1 MSATATISEPQ
12 TLTRKAGVFLK
23 DAGGLP
29 PKRTEPNA
37 YYEGAAW
44 KAGEQGWIVGALQD
58 QRLDASAMTRKELM
72 RKSRAFERNN
82 AFQNRLADIFEQY
95 TVGAGGLALVSASKD
110 ATTYFGQWC
119 KDCDAIGLMDFGT
132 MQTVAARDWFVDG
145 ECFLVKVIINGRLK
159 IQIVE
164 GHRVETPSF
173 LAGGEGITIVDG
185 VAIDAAGR
193 KTGIWVNVGNETV
206 YANGAEDQ
214 WKYIR
219 AADVYHIYE
228 PSRAGMYRGLPFCY
242 PVMNDLNDLD
252 DLQKLVNQVAKQ
264 AATIGNVTTNRTGE
278 LATRDARRVGIKINT
293 ANAAGQSTPKATAD
307 FYQVKFGAQEIAL
320 QPGDSIKQFQAERP
334 NLAEREHWDYL
345 TGKICIGQGIAKQ
358 LVWPY
363 SIQGTVARADNEV
376 SAAFFR
382 ARSAVMQSAVRW
394 VFFNVISWA
403 QDYDRQVLRGGFDFT
418 GFENVVVRAPR
429 SPNVDVGR
437 NSKALVNE
445 LESGLRTYQDIYAEA
460 GQDWTEQLT
469 QKAKEAAF
477 IQKLATDSGVDAN
490 DIALRVSASINASKG
505 NADDNIPDEQ
515 TA

>member
-1 MSATATISEPQ
+1 MTPIATEPRQ
-12 TLTRKAGVFLK
+12 AGVFLK

-29 PKRTEPNA
+29 PKRTAPAA
-37 YYEGAAW
+37 YYEGAQW
-44 KAGEQGWIVGALQD
+44 KAGEQGWIFGALQD
-58 QRLDASAMTRKELM
+58 QRLDATAMTRKELM

-95 TVGAGGLALVSASKD
+95 TVGAGGLAVVSASKD
-110 ATTYFGQWC
+110 ATTYFNQWA
-119 KDCDAIGLMDFGT
+119 KDCDALGLMDFGT
-132 MQTVAARDWFVDG
+132 LQTVAARNWFVDG
-145 ECFLVKVIINGRLK
+145 ECFLVKVIVNGRLK
-159 IQIVE
+159 LQLVE
-164 GHRVETPSF
+164 GHRVETPGF
-173 LAGGEGITIVDG
+173 LASGEGITIVDG
-185 VAIDAAGR
+185 VGIDAAGR
-193 KTGIWVNVGNETV
+193 KTGIWVNVGNETA
-206 YANGAEDQ
+206 YATSGDEQ
-214 WKYIR
+214 WKFVR

-228 PSRAGMYRGLPFCY
+228 PSRAAMYRGLPFCY

-278 LATRDARRVGIKINT
+278 LPTRDARRVGIRINT
-293 ANAAGQSTPKATAD
+293 ANAAGQTTVKAPGD
-307 FYQVKFGAQEIAL
+307 YYQVKFGAQEIAL
-320 QPGDSIKQFQAERP
+320 QHGDSIKQFQAERP

-382 ARSAVMQSAVRW
+382 ARSAVMQCAVRW
-394 VFFNVISWA
+394 VFCNVIAWA
-403 QDYDRQVLRGGFDFT
+403 QDFDRQVLRGGFNFVNY
-418 GFENVVVRAPR
+418 ENVVVRAPR

-445 LESGLRTYQDIYAEA
+445 LESGLRTFQDIYAEA

-477 IQKLATDSGVDAN
+477 IKNLATSNDVDPN
-490 DIALRVSASINASKG
+490 DIALRVSAGVNAEKG
-505 NADDNIPDEQ
+505 NAEENTPEEE

>member
-1 MSATATISEPQ
+1 MSATATHSEP
-12 TLTRKAGVFLK
+12 RPAGVFLK

-29 PKRTEPNA
+29 PKRTEPAA
-37 YYEGAAW
+37 YYEGAQW
-44 KAGEQGWIVGALQD
+44 KAGEQGWIFGSLQD
-58 QRLDASAMTRKELM
+58 QRLDASAMTRMELM

-95 TVGAGGLALVSASKD
+95 TVGAGGLSLVSASKD
-110 ATTYFGQWC
+110 ATTYFNQWS
-119 KDCDAIGLMDFGT
+119 KDCDALGLMDFGT
-132 MQTVAARDWFVDG
+132 IQTVAARDWFVDG

-164 GHRVETPSF
+164 GHRVYTPPD
-173 LAGGEGITIVDG
+173 LAGGEGVTIVDG
-185 VAIDAAGR
+185 VTIDAAGR
-193 KTGIWVNVGNETV
+193 KTGVWVNVGIESAYATTSNE
-206 YANGAEDQ
+206 Q
-214 WKYIR
+214 WKFVR
-219 AADVYHIYE
+219 ADDVYHIYE
-228 PSRAGMYRGLPFCY
+228 PSRAAMYRGLPFCY

-278 LATRDARRVGIKINT
+278 LSTKDARRVGIRINT
-293 ANAAGQSTPKATAD
+293 ANATGQTTPKSVAD
-307 FYQVKFGAQEIAL
+307 YYQVKFGAQEIAL
-320 QPGDSIKQFQAERP
+320 QHGDSIKQFQAERP

-382 ARSAVMQSAVRW
+382 SRSTVLQCAVRW
-394 VFFNVISWA
+394 VFFNVIRWA
-403 QDYDRQVLRGGFDFT
+403 QDYDRQVIRGGFDFT

-445 LESGLRTYQDIYAEA
+445 LESGLRTFQDIYAEA

-469 QKAKEAAF
+469 QKAKEAKF
-477 IQKLATDSGVDAN
+477 IKQLATSEDVDAN
-490 DIALRVSASINASKG
+490 DIALRVSAGINANK
-505 NADDNIPDEQ
+505 AAAEETETEDE

>member
-1 MSATATISEPQ
+1 MTPAGTFLSE
-12 TLTRKAGVFLK
+12 L
-23 DAGGLP
+23 GGLP
-29 PKRTEPNA
+29 PRRESAQA
-37 YYEGAAW
+37 YYEGAMW
-44 KAGEQGWIVGALQD
+44 KAGEQGFVFGSLQD
-58 QRLDASAMTRKELM
+58 QRLDATAMTRRELM

-95 TVGAGGLALVSASKD
+95 TVGAGGLAIVSASKD
-110 ATTYFGQWC
+110 ATAYFNQWA
-119 KDCDAIGLMDFGT
+119 KDCDALGLMDCGT
-132 MQTVAARDWFVDG
+132 LQTVAARNWFVDG
-145 ECFLVKVIINGRLK
+145 ECFLVKVISRGRLK
-159 IQIVE
+159 LQLVE
-164 GHRVETPSF
+164 GHRVETPSH
-173 LAGGEGITIVDG
+173 LAGGEGTSVVDG
-185 VAIDAAGR
+185 VAIDADGR
-193 KTGIWVNVGNETV
+193 KLGIWVNVGNESPSA
-206 YANGAEDQ
+206 ANADTQ
-214 WKYIR
+214 WKFVA
-219 AADVYHIYE
+219 AADVFHIYE

-278 LATRDARRVGIKINT
+278 LSTKDARRVGIRINT
-293 ANAAGQSTPKATAD
+293 ANASGQTTPKSVAD
-307 FYQVKFGAQEIAL
+307 YYQVKFGAQEIAL
-320 QPGDSIKQFQAERP
+320 QHGDSIKQFQAERP

-382 ARSAVMQSAVRW
+382 SRSTVMQSAVRW
-394 VFFNVISWA
+394 VFFSVIGWA
-403 QDYDRQVLRGGFDFT
+403 QDYDRQVVRGGFDFT
-418 GFENVVVRAPR
+418 GYQNVVVRAPR

-445 LESGLRTYQDIYAEA
+445 LESGLRTFQDIYAEA

-477 IQKLATDSGVDAN
+477 IKQLAATEDVDAN
-490 DIALRVSASINASKG
+490 DIALRVSAGINASKD
-505 NADDNIPDEQ
+505 NADEATPSEE
-515 TA
+515 AA